1 MVMKTAMRM
10 LACVAAAMCGATVSL
25 VTGAAGNDAP
35 DVASGEVVTM
45 HDVTDVQDTMTV
57 VNGDTVQLRDARD
70 VARSPMEPPQAIA
83 ATRIEQPQAARTPDD
98 PRWPARTTTV
108 ALSEDRL
115 DSMRG
120 GFDMPSGLKVSFGI
134 SRVAY
139 VNGNLVTTTSVNIP
153 DVSAITAQQAQALIA
168 ANAGALVQV
177 GHGNVVQAGAL
188 PALTGSVLQNSLSN
202 QQIQAMTTIDTSVN
216 SLSLF
221 KGMNVMSTITGALAS
236 AVHPH

>member
-1 MVMKTAMRM
+1 MKTAMRM
-10 LACVAAAMCGATVSL
+10 LACFAAVMGGAASSL
-25 VTGAAGNDAP
+25 VTGATGNDSPA
-35 DVASGEVVTM
+35 VATGEIVVM
-45 HDVTDVQDTMTV
+45 H
-57 VNGDTVQLRDARD
+57 NG
-70 VARSPMEPPQAIA
+70 PEPPV
-83 ATRIEQPQAARTPDD
+83 EQSHTTRTPDD
-98 PRWPARTTTV
+98 PQWPPRTATV
-108 ALSEDRL
+108 ALGEARL
-115 DSMRG
+115 DAMRG
-120 GFDMPSGLKVSFGI
+120 GFDLPSGLKVSFGI

-188 PALTGSVLQNSLSN
+188 PALTGSVLQNSLNN

-216 SLSLF
+216 SLSMF
-221 KGMNVMSTITGALAS
+221 KGMNVMSTLTGALAN

>member
-1 MVMKTAMRM
+1 MDMKTAMRT

-25 VTGAAGNDAP
+25 VTGAAGNEAP
-35 DVASGEVVTM
+35 DVASGEVVAM
-45 HDVTDVQDTMTV
+45 HGVLDVQETATAVD
-57 VNGDTVQLRDARD
+57 GDVRDIEHSSR
-70 VARSPMEPPQAIA
+70 EQPQAMTAVAIEPES
-83 ATRIEQPQAARTPDD
+83 RIEQPQAAHTPED
-98 PRWPARTTTV
+98 PRWPARTTTI

-153 DVSAITAQQAQALIA
+153 DVSAVTAQQAQALIA

-221 KGMNVMSTITGALAS
+221 KGMNVMSTLTGALAS